1 MENNKIITAF
11 CLLKFSV
18 HVTLNK
24 SLISNN
30 LINKTCILLT
40 NWMRN
45 QKHRNK
51 HTYSTSL
58 KQFRHISILKTL
70 IYAKS

>member
-1 MENNKIITAF
+1 MAKVFFMENNKIITAF

-24 SLISNN
+24 PLISNN

-40 NWMRN
+40 YWMHN
-45 QKHRNK
+45 Q
-51 HTYSTSL
+51 STE
-58 KQFRHISILKTL
+58 ISILIQL
-70 IYAKS
+70 LSHNSGISVY